1 MFVYRTILFYVWKD
15 YARKWRF
22 TPIFFPFTS
31 PSHSS
36 HMDLYF
42 SPSLSRPHSFW
53 WMDRSCISNLAVLLM
68 RLGALTS
75 LQAWGGEEGWP
86 SRAGAKEN
94 GDQEED
100 RTPQELEGEKKD
112 LSRERASEGRRN
124 LCLHQTLNERVC
136 LGVCVCVM
144 KPNTHLVLCPLDNLT
159 AVFQMALT
167 TTYKLL
173 QLNAATDSNL

>member
-1 MFVYRTILFYVWKD
+1 MRGPCLQMTLYSN
-15 YARKWRF
+15 
-22 TPIFFPFTS
+22 FFSFTS

-112 LSRERASEGRRN
+112 LSRERESEWGKEEPVSTSNPEWASVFR
-124 LCLHQTLNERVC
+124 CL
-136 LGVCVCVM
+136 CVCVM